1 MTRSVIDR
9 VHTWFTDATGVVESV
24 HRAGVVG
31 AVEGGGVDMGG
42 RLVYVGTPRAVPPSS
57 AVPGGLRQTVSI
69 TVFTTWWK
77 ENIINCITEIVS

>member
-9 VHTWFTDATGVVESV
+9 VHTWFTDATRVVESIDG
-24 HRAGVVG
+24 AGVVG

-42 RLVYVGTPRAVPPSS
+42 RLVYVGTPRTVPPSS
-57 AVPGGLRQTVSI
+57 TVPGGLGQTVSI

-77 ENIINCITEIVS
+77 EIIINCITEIVS